1 MAWVRLRRLYRVL
14 SWPQVC
20 VVGNGVIVPGASVM
34 VVLVASEDVAVA
46 GGAYSVV

>member
-1 MAWVRLRRLYRVL
+1 VGAVTEAVPG
-14 SWPQVC
+14 SIVAAGIC